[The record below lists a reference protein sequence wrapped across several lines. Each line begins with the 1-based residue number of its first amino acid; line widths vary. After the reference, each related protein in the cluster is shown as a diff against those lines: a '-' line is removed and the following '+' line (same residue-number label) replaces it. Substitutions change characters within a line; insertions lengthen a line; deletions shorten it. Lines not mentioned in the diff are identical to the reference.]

1 MVSLANKQVG
11 GLIEMA
17 KKKDGLKDKL
27 KQIDRE
33 ASRMRKWIDATKR
46 EQEADRRR
54 KQFEKYYPADKGWN

>member
-1 MVSLANKQVG
+1 
-11 GLIEMA
+11 MA